1 MKLEN
6 INDVLKENM
15 SKDCRIYYLASCIL
29 DCDEYSNLYESCSNY
44 DEFEKRVLNE
54 ECCLNVIYSYISLY
68 GKDRR
73 NHWYRIRELF
83 GDRCFKT
90 ASDVGSLL
98 VGNEE
103 FQVLIP
109 NGYGDG
115 ITRVAVFNKGT
126 SDYGVA
132 SRIMSDMMDSHRG
145 PCLQGKFNVYPYD
158 CNDPTVDEPC
168 RTLKGRYFTYYYDRL
183 IAFVEY

>member
-6 INDVLKENM
+6 IDDVLKQNV
-15 SKDCRIYYLASCIL
+15 SKDCSVRWLAARILH
-29 DCDEYSNLYESCSNY
+29 CDDYSKLYESCRNY
-44 DEFEKRVLNE
+44 DEFEKRVLNK
-54 ECCLNVIYSYISLY
+54 ECCLNDIYSAISMY
-68 GKDRR
+68 GKDRI

-115 ITRVAVFNKGT
+115 TTRVGNGKQI
-126 SDYGVA
+126 
-132 SRIMSDMMDSHRG
+132 RIFYR
-145 PCLQGKFNVYPYD
+145 
-158 CNDPTVDEPC
+158 
-168 RTLKGRYFTYYYDRL
+168 GRYNEEHFCLVLLHGINDL
-183 IAFVEY
+183 L

>member
-6 INDVLKENM
+6 IDDVLKQNM
-15 SKDCRIYYLASCIL
+15 SKDCSIHYLGSCIL
-29 DCDEYSNLYESCSNY
+29 DCDDYAKLYESCSNY

-126 SDYGVA
+126 SDYDVA
-132 SRIMSDMMDSHRG
+132 SRVMSDMMDSHRG
-145 PCLQGKFNVYPYD
+145 PCLQGKFN
-158 CNDPTVDEPC
+158 
-168 RTLKGRYFTYYYDRL
+168 
-183 IAFVEY
+183 I

>member
-1 MKLEN
+1 M
-6 INDVLKENM
+6 
-15 SKDCRIYYLASCIL
+15 
-29 DCDEYSNLYESCSNY
+29 
-44 DEFEKRVLNE
+44 
-54 ECCLNVIYSYISLY
+54 
-68 GKDRR
+68 
-73 NHWYRIRELF
+73 
-83 GDRCFKT
+83 
-90 ASDVGSLL
+90 
-98 VGNEE
+98 
-103 FQVLIP
+103 LIP

-145 PCLQGKFNVYPYD
+145 PCLQGKFNIYPYD

>member
-73 NHWYRIRELF
+73 NHWYRIREC
-83 GDRCFKT
+83 GVWPNYFK
-90 ASDVGSLL
+90 
-98 VGNEE
+98 
-103 FQVLIP
+103 VL
-109 NGYGDG
+109 D
-115 ITRVAVFNKGT
+115 
-126 SDYGVA
+126 DEQE
-132 SRIMSDMMDSHRG
+132 
-145 PCLQGKFNVYPYD
+145 CGK
-158 CNDPTVDEPC
+158 TDE
-168 RTLKGRYFTYYYDRL
+168 
-183 IAFVEY
+183 

>member
-29 DCDEYSNLYESCSNY
+29 DCDEYSNLYESCRNY

-83 GDRCFKT
+83 GNHCFKT

-115 ITRVAVFNKGT
+115 TTRVAVFNKAD
-126 SDYGVA
+126 SDYSVA

-145 PCLQGKFNVYPYD
+145 PCLHGKFNIYPYD
-158 CNDPTVDEPC
+158 CCDPTVDEPC
-168 RTLKGRYFTYYYDRL
+168 RTIKGNYFTYYYDGL
-183 IAFVEY
+183 VAFVEY

>member
-6 INDVLKENM
+6 IDDVLKENM
-15 SKDCRIYYLASCIL
+15 SKYCSVHYLASCIL
-29 DCDEYSNLYESCSNY
+29 DDEECLNLYMACKNY
-44 DEFEKRVLNE
+44 AEFERRVLSKK
-54 ECCLNVIYSYISLY
+54 CGLNVIYSMVSLY
-68 GKDRR
+68 GKDRE
-73 NHWYRIRELF
+73 NHWYRVRELF
-83 GDRCFKT
+83 GNRCFKT

-103 FQVLIP
+103 FQALIP

-115 ITRVAVFNKGT
+115 ITRVAVFNKVD
-126 SDYGVA
+126 SDYDVV

-145 PCLQGKFNVYPYD
+145 PYLHGKINIYPYD

-168 RTLKGRYFTYYYDRL
+168 KTLEGRYFTYYYDGL

>member
-6 INDVLKENM
+6 IDDVLKQNV
-15 SKDCRIYYLASCIL
+15 SKDCSVRWLAARILH
-29 DCDEYSNLYESCSNY
+29 CDDYSKLYESCRNY
-44 DEFEKRVLNE
+44 EEFEKRVLNK
-54 ECCLNVIYSYISLY
+54 ECCLSDIYSAISMY
-68 GKDRR
+68 GKDRI

-132 SRIMSDMMDSHRG
+132 FRIMSDMMDSHRG
-145 PCLQGKFNVYPYD
+145 PCLQGKFNIYPYD
-158 CNDPTVDEPC
+158 CCNPTVDEPC
-168 RTLKGRYFTYYYDRL
+168 KTLEGRYYAYYYDGL

>member
-6 INDVLKENM
+6 IDDVLKQNM
-15 SKDCRIYYLASCIL
+15 SKDCSIHYLGSCIL
-29 DCDEYSNLYESCSNY
+29 DCDDYAKLYESCSNY
-44 DEFEKRVLNE
+44 DEFEKKVLNE

-109 NGYGDG
+109 NGYSDG

-126 SDYGVA
+126 SDYDVA
-132 SRIMSDMMDSHRG
+132 SRVMSDMMDSHRG
-145 PCLQGKFNVYPYD
+145 PCLQGKFNIYPYD
-158 CNDPTVDEPC
+158 CCDPTVAEPC
-168 RTLKGRYFTYYYDRL
+168 KTLEGEYFTSYYDGL
-183 IAFVEY
+183 IAFIEY